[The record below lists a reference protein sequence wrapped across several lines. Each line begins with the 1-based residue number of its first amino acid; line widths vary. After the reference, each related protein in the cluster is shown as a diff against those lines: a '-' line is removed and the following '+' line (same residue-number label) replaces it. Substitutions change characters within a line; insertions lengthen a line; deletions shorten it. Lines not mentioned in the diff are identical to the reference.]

1 MRMRGCCMCARALSC
16 IHCAT
21 LSHLPPIH
29 VHRLRKYLGLARLLP
44 TTRSRTTP
52 QLFSPI
58 LRRFAFSSAASF
70 FFLPPCVHALFRSL
84 INQKQ
89 ANHGIFR
96 LSYDILPAN
105 RFSGI
110 SIGREIAE
118 RPEKLMPRPM
128 KSFRTLSNRLG
139 PH

>member
-44 TTRSRTTP
+44 TTRSRTP
-52 QLFSPI
+52 RLFSPI

-70 FFLPPCVHALFRSL
+70 FFLSPCVHALFRSL

-89 ANHGIFR
+89 AN
-96 LSYDILPAN
+96 LSPFLRY
-105 RFSGI
+105 
-110 SIGREIAE
+110 
-118 RPEKLMPRPM
+118 
-128 KSFRTLSNRLG
+128 TLSKSLQRNSDRPRNRRTSREADASSDEKFSVRLG
-139 PH
+139 LRRYAPD